1 MMTIPIPID
10 EKNKKKKDK
19 EQQQN
24 TPTQTAQPAPTE
36 QTAPT
41 EQPQQPQGP
50 IPWEITTEEKR
61 VNPDVYN
68 LYKQNY
74 EPREKEIQGIETD
87 YLNKMNNIY
96 GLINKNSEK
105 TKEALK
111 KQPVADAFNML
122 GTAVGKLSEV
132 ASNAT
137 FSGRVAPKK
146 VDSSDI
152 AKQGNALL
160 KKSYELPQYL
170 QAIDNDIIQNKAK
183 QLQNEYAV
191 NMNRLQRQQQYIQNA
206 IEQSTD
212 KTKIKYLSQEAIELK
227 KQEIDLKRKH
237 NEKMEQLAEDR
248 NKTYKTSVY
257 ANGNGQKME
266 YDVLFVDGKPYPV
279 DEYFIDD
286 IFNNSDLFPDEKKKR
301 LKKAGASTA
310 TIRGEIQTE
319 LDKGRRPKYYSNKDI
334 KVTQKI
340 PFPFMTTLKGSGTH
354 TKKVY

>member
-1 MMTIPIPID
+1 MMTLD
-10 EKNKKKKDK
+10 DKNKKKK

-24 TPTQTAQPAPTE
+24 AQPTPTATTE
-36 QTAPT
+36 QTTTPAAQT
-41 EQPQQPQGP
+41 EQPQPQVP
-50 IPWEITTEEKR
+50 IPWEITTEEKS
-61 VNPDVYN
+61 VNPAVYN
-68 LYKQNY
+68 LYKTNY

-87 YLNKMNNIY
+87 YLNKMSNIY

-111 KQPVADAFNML
+111 KQPIADAFNML

-183 QLQNEYAV
+183 QLQNEYAT
-191 NMNRLQRQQQYIQNA
+191 NMNRLQRQMQYIQNA

-212 KTKIKYLSQEAIELK
+212 KTKIKYLSQEALALEK
-227 KQEIDLKRKH
+227 EKIDLKREH

-257 ANGNGQKME
+257 ANANGQKME
-266 YDVLFVDGKPYPV
+266 YDYLTINGVPYPV
-279 DEYFIDD
+279 EPDFVYDVLTK
-286 IFNNSDLFPDEKKKR
+286 SDLFTPEERDR
-301 LKKAGASTA
+301 LDDASTA
-310 TIRGEIQTE
+310 IIRGEIQNYI
-319 LDKGRRPKYYSNKDI
+319 DKGKFPQYYINTKGT
-334 KVTQKI
+334 KKI
-340 PFPFMTTLKGSGTH
+340 PFPFMKMLKGSGTH

>member
-1 MMTIPIPID
+1 MITID
-10 EKNKKKKDK
+10 DKDKKKK

-24 TPTQTAQPAPTE
+24 TPTTTATTE
-36 QTAPT
+36 QTTTT

-50 IPWEITTEEKR
+50 MPWEITTEEKS
-61 VNPDVYN
+61 VNPGVYN
-68 LYKQNY
+68 LHMQNY

-87 YLNKMNNIY
+87 YLNKMSNIY

-111 KQPVADAFNML
+111 KQPIADAFNML

-137 FSGRVAPKK
+137 FGGRVAPKK

-183 QLQNEYAV
+183 QLQNEYAT
-191 NMNRLQRQQQYIQNA
+191 NMNRLQRQMQYIQNA

-212 KTKIKYLSQEAIELK
+212 KTKIKYLSQEAYNLKQQELAAEENYK
-227 KQEIDLKRKH
+227 KALLELRKEGNEIRKWGISTEANKQDL
-237 NEKMEQLAEDR
+237 
-248 NKTYKTSVY
+248 
-257 ANGNGQKME
+257 G
-266 YDVLFVDGKPYPV
+266 YDKLYVDGKPYPV
-279 DEYFIDD
+279 EEGFIYD
-286 IFNNSDLFPDEKKKR
+286 ILNNSDLFTDEQKGR
-301 LKKAGASTA
+301 LQKASTA
-310 TIRGEIQTE
+310 TIRGEIQTQ
-319 LDKGRRPKYYSNKDI
+319 LNKGKRPQYYKNKDI

-340 PFPFMTTLKGSGTH
+340 HFPFMTTLRGQG
-354 TKKVY
+354 KKMITNY

>member
-1 MMTIPIPID
+1 MITIPID
-10 EKNKKKKDK
+10 DKDKKKKDK

-24 TPTQTAQPAPTE
+24 TPTQPAPTE
-36 QTAPT
+36 QTTTT
-41 EQPQQPQGP
+41 EQQPQQPQGP
-50 IPWEITTEEKR
+50 IPWEITTEEKS
-61 VNPDVYN
+61 VNPAVYN
-68 LYKQNY
+68 LHMQNY

-87 YLNKMNNIY
+87 YLNKMSNIY

-111 KQPVADAFNML
+111 KQPIADAFNML

-137 FSGRVAPKK
+137 FGGRVAPKK

-191 NMNRLQRQQQYIQNA
+191 NMNRLQRQMQYIQNA

-212 KTKIKYLSQEAIELK
+212 KTKIKYLSQEAYNLKQQELATEENYK
-227 KQEIDLKRKH
+227 KALLKLREDSNQIRKWGISTEANKQDL
-237 NEKMEQLAEDR
+237 
-248 NKTYKTSVY
+248 
-257 ANGNGQKME
+257 G
-266 YDVLFVDGKPYPV
+266 YDKLFVDNVPYPV
-279 DEYFIDD
+279 EEGFIYD
-286 IFNNSDLFPDEKKKR
+286 ILNNSDLFTDGEKER
-301 LKKAGASTA
+301 LGKASAA
-310 TIRGEIQTE
+310 TIRGEIQTQ
-319 LDKGRRPKYYSNKDI
+319 LNKGKRPQYYKNKDI

-340 PFPFMTTLKGSGTH
+340 HFPFMETLRGQG
-354 TKKVY
+354 KKMITNY

>member
-1 MMTIPIPID
+1 MITID
-10 EKNKKKKDK
+10 DKNKKKK

-24 TPTQTAQPAPTE
+24 TQTTPAQTE
-36 QTAPT
+36 QTTTTATTT

-50 IPWEITTEEKR
+50 IPWEITTEEKS
-61 VNPDVYN
+61 VNPAVYN
-68 LYKQNY
+68 LYQQNY

-87 YLNKMNNIY
+87 YLNKMSNIY

-111 KQPVADAFNML
+111 KQPIADAFNML

-137 FSGRVAPKK
+137 FGGRVAPKK

-191 NMNRLQRQQQYIQNA
+191 NMNRLQRQMQYIQNA

-212 KTKIKYLSQEAIELK
+212 KTKIKYLSQEALELK
-227 KQEIDLKRKH
+227 EKALELKRKH
-237 NEKMEQLAEDR
+237 NEKMEQIAQQKA
-248 NKTYKTSVY
+248 NAYTTSVY
-257 ANGNGQKME
+257 NEGNNLSDGYNFLE
-266 YDVLFVDGKPYPV
+266 VDGKRYKV
-279 DEYFIDD
+279 SDEYILD
-286 IFNNSDLFPDEKKKR
+286 ILDTDLFDDDEKKKL
-301 LKKAGASTA
+301 LKTSTDN
-310 TIRGEIQTE
+310 IRGVIQYR
-319 LDKGRRPKYYSNKDI
+319 LNKGERPEKYNDG
-334 KVTQKI
+334 T
-340 PFPFMTTLKGSGTH
+340 PFSFKNTLGTTGKEVKRT
-354 TKKVY
+354 Y

>member
-1 MMTIPIPID
+1 MITIPID
-10 EKNKKKKDK
+10 DKDKKKK

-24 TPTQTAQPAPTE
+24 TQPAQPAPTE
-36 QTAPT
+36 QTTTT

-50 IPWEITTEEKR
+50 VLWKTKDEEINFNNELF
-61 VNPDVYN
+61 N

-74 EPREKEIQGIETD
+74 EPRENAIQQEEKS
-87 YLNKMNNIY
+87 YLDKMNKMY
-96 GLINKNSEK
+96 GLINQNSEK

-111 KQPVADAFNML
+111 KQPIADAFNML

-191 NMNRLQRQQQYIQNA
+191 NMNRLQRQMQYIQNA
-206 IEQSTD
+206 LEKATT
-212 KTKIKYLSQEAIELK
+212 KTEKEYLSQEAYNLKQQELAFDK
-227 KQEIDLKRKH
+227 WYADQKLDIAKQNATANIIRANNEGNDLADGF
-237 NEKMEQLAEDR
+237 NFLE
-248 NKTYKTSVY
+248 
-257 ANGNGQKME
+257 
-266 YDVLFVDGKPYPV
+266 VDGKRYKV
-279 DEYFIDD
+279 SDEYILD
-286 IFNNSDLFPDEKKKR
+286 ILNTDLFDDKERDKL
-301 LKKAGASTA
+301 LKTSTDN
-310 TIRGEIQTE
+310 IRGVIQYR
-319 LDKGRRPKYYSNKDI
+319 LNKGERPEKYDDG
-334 KVTQKI
+334 T
-340 PFPFMTTLKGSGTH
+340 PFSFKNTLGTTGKEVKRT
-354 TKKVY
+354 Y

>member
-1 MMTIPIPID
+1 MITIPID
-10 EKNKKKKDK
+10 DKDKKKK

-24 TPTQTAQPAPTE
+24 TPTQPAQPTPTE
-36 QTAPT
+36 QTTTPATTT

-50 IPWEITTEEKR
+50 IPWEITTEEKS

-68 LYKQNY
+68 LHMQNL

-87 YLNKMNNIY
+87 YLNKMSNIY

-111 KQPVADAFNML
+111 KQPIADAFNML

-137 FSGRVAPKK
+137 FSGKVAPKK

-191 NMNRLQRQQQYIQNA
+191 NMNRLQRQMQYIQNA
-206 IEQSTD
+206 LEKATT
-212 KTKIKYLSQEAIELK
+212 KTEKEYLSQEAYNLKQQELAAEENYK
-227 KQEIDLKRKH
+227 KALLELRKEG
-237 NEKMEQLAEDR
+237 NQIRKMEAYNEA
-248 NKTYKTSVY
+248 NKQDL
-257 ANGNGQKME
+257 GN
-266 YDVLFVDGKPYPV
+266 DVLYVDGKPYPV
-279 DEYFIDD
+279 EEGFIED
-286 IFNNSDLFPDEKKKR
+286 ILNNSDLFTDEAKAR
-301 LKKAGASTA
+301 LQGAAAS
-310 TIRGEIQTE
+310 TIRGEIQAQ
-319 LDKGRRPKYYSNKDI
+319 LNKGKRPQYYKNKKV

-340 PFPFMTTLKGSGTH
+340 HFPFMETLRGQG
-354 TKKVY
+354 KKMITNY

>member
-1 MMTIPIPID
+1 MITIPID
-10 EKNKKKKDK
+10 EKDKKKK
-19 EQQQN
+19 EQQQT
-24 TPTQTAQPAPTE
+24 TPTTPAPTE
-36 QTAPT
+36 QTTQTETTT

-68 LYKQNY
+68 LYVKNY

-87 YLNKMNNIY
+87 YLDKMNKMY
-96 GLINKNSEK
+96 GLINQNSEK

-111 KQPVADAFNML
+111 KQPIADAFNML

-191 NMNRLQRQQQYIQNA
+191 NMNRLQRQMQYIQNA

-212 KTKIKYLSQEAIELK
+212 KTKIKYLSQEALALEK
-227 KQEIDLKRKH
+227 EKIDLKRKH
-237 NEKMEQLAEDR
+237 NERMEELKEKEIGVR
-248 NKTYKTSVY
+248 KLGIY
-257 ANGNGQKME
+257 ANANKGNGNDKF
-266 YDVLFVDGKPYPV
+266 DKLTINGVDYPAPDGTV
-279 DEYFIDD
+279 YEIATK
-286 IFNNSDLFPDEKKKR
+286 SDLFPDEELER
-301 LKKAGASTA
+301 IQGLEPSV
-310 TIRGEIQTE
+310 IRGEIQKKFDE
-319 LDKGRRPKYYSNKDI
+319 GIFPKYYRVDKKTSSPI
-334 KVTQKI
+334 KKT
-340 PFPFMTTLKGSGTH
+340 PFPLMTTLRALAKTQRNN
-354 TKKVY
+354 

>member
-1 MMTIPIPID
+1 MITID
-10 EKNKKKKDK
+10 DKDKKKKDK

-24 TPTQTAQPAPTE
+24 TQPAQPAQPE
-36 QTAPT
+36 Q
-41 EQPQQPQGP
+41 QPQQPQGP
-50 IPWEITTEEKR
+50 IPWEITTEEKS

-68 LYKQNY
+68 LYVKNY
-74 EPREKEIQGIETD
+74 EPRENAIQQHENS
-87 YLNKMNNIY
+87 YLNKMSNIY

-111 KQPVADAFNML
+111 KQPIADAFNML

-137 FSGRVAPKK
+137 FGGRVAPKK

-191 NMNRLQRQQQYIQNA
+191 NMNRLQRQMQYIQNA

-227 KQEIDLKRKH
+227 KQEAAFKKWYADQKLTIAKQNATANMIKAN
-237 NEKMEQLAEDR
+237 NEANNLADGFNFLE
-248 NKTYKTSVY
+248 
-257 ANGNGQKME
+257 
-266 YDVLFVDGKPYPV
+266 VDGKRYKV
-279 DEYFIDD
+279 SDEYILD
-286 IFNNSDLFPDEKKKR
+286 ILDTDLFKPGEKDKLMKT
-301 LKKAGASTA
+301 STDN
-310 TIRGEIQTE
+310 IRGVIQSR
-319 LDKGRRPKYYSNKDI
+319 LNKGERPEKYNDG
-334 KVTQKI
+334 T
-340 PFPFMTTLKGSGTH
+340 PFSFKNTLGTTGKEVKRT
-354 TKKVY
+354 Y

>member
-1 MMTIPIPID
+1 MITIPID
-10 EKNKKKKDK
+10 DKDKKKK

-24 TPTQTAQPAPTE
+24 TPTQPAQPAPTE
-36 QTAPT
+36 QQTTT

-50 IPWEITTEEKR
+50 IPWEITTEEKS
-61 VNPDVYN
+61 VNNDVYN

-74 EPREKEIQGIETD
+74 EPRENAIQQHENS
-87 YLNKMNNIY
+87 YLNKMSNIY

-111 KQPVADAFNML
+111 KQPIADAFNML

-137 FSGRVAPKK
+137 FGGRVAPKK

-183 QLQNEYAV
+183 QLQNEYAT
-191 NMNRLQRQQQYIQNA
+191 NMNRLQRQMQYIQNA

-212 KTKIKYLSQEAIELK
+212 KTKIKYLSQEAKALEEEKIK
-227 KQEIDLKRKH
+227 LKREH
-237 NEKMEQLAEDR
+237 NEKMEKIAQQNANTNYIRAKNEADR
-248 NKTYKTSVY
+248 QDL
-257 ANGNGQKME
+257 GN
-266 YDVLFVDGKPYPV
+266 DVLFVDNKPYPV
-279 DEYFIDD
+279 EEGFIYD
-286 IFNNSDLFPDEKKKR
+286 ILNNSDLFTDEKKER
-301 LKKAGASTA
+301 LQGAAAS

-319 LDKGRRPKYYSNKDI
+319 LNKGKRPQYYKNKDI

-340 PFPFMTTLKGSGTH
+340 RFPFMETLRGQG
-354 TKKVY
+354 KKMITNY

>member
-1 MMTIPIPID
+1 MITIPID
-10 EKNKKKKDK
+10 DKDKKKK

-24 TPTQTAQPAPTE
+24 TPPAQPAPTE
-36 QTAPT
+36 QTTTT

-50 IPWEITTEEKR
+50 VSWKTKNEEINFNNELF
-61 VNPDVYN
+61 N

-74 EPREKEIQGIETD
+74 EPRENAIQQEEKS
-87 YLNKMNNIY
+87 YLDKMNKMY
-96 GLINKNSEK
+96 GLINQNSEK

-111 KQPVADAFNML
+111 KQPIADAFNML

-191 NMNRLQRQQQYIQNA
+191 NMNRLQRQMQYIQNA
-206 IEQSTD
+206 LEKATT
-212 KTKIKYLSQEAIELK
+212 KTEKEYLSQEAYNLKQQELAFDK
-227 KQEIDLKRKH
+227 WYADQKLDIANRNATANIIRANNEGNDLADGYSYLRVEGKR
-237 NEKMEQLAEDR
+237 
-248 NKTYKTSVY
+248 YKVS
-257 ANGNGQKME
+257 N
-266 YDVLFVDGKPYPV
+266 D
-279 DEYFIDD
+279 FIDD
-286 IFNNSDLFPDEKKKR
+286 VLNSNLFTPEERKE
-301 LKKAGASTA
+301 LASYSYDR
-310 TIRGEIQTE
+310 IRGEIQHKLDAGIIPTE
-319 LDKGRRPKYYSNKDI
+319 DKDGNRFAFKKALQGMG
-334 KVTQKI
+334 KE
-340 PFPFMTTLKGSGTH
+340 LKRT
-354 TKKVY
+354 Y

>member
-1 MMTIPIPID
+1 MMTLD
-10 EKNKKKKDK
+10 DKDKKKK

-24 TPTQTAQPAPTE
+24 TPTTQPAPTE
-36 QTAPT
+36 QQTTTATTT

-50 IPWEITTEEKR
+50 IPWEITTEEKS
-61 VNPDVYN
+61 VNNDVYN
-68 LYKQNY
+68 TYLKNY

-87 YLNKMNNIY
+87 YLNKMSNIY
-96 GLINKNSEK
+96 GLINQNSEK

-111 KQPVADAFNML
+111 KQPIADAFNML

-137 FSGRVAPKK
+137 FGGRVAPKK

-183 QLQNEYAV
+183 QLQNEYAT
-191 NMNRLQRQQQYIQNA
+191 NMNRLQRQMQYIQNA

-237 NEKMEQLAEDR
+237 NEKMEQIAQQNANSNYIRAKNEGSNLADGYSYL
-248 NKTYKTSVY
+248 T
-257 ANGNGQKME
+257 
-266 YDVLFVDGKPYPV
+266 VDGVKYKV
-279 DEYFIDD
+279 SDYFIDD
-286 IFNNSDLFPDEKKKR
+286 VLNSNLFDDNEREKLAKYSYDR
-301 LKKAGASTA
+301 
-310 TIRGEIQTE
+310 IRGEIQDKLDAGIIPTKDKDKNPFAFKKALQGMGKE
-319 LDKGRRPKYYSNKDI
+319 LKRTY
-334 KVTQKI
+334 
-340 PFPFMTTLKGSGTH
+340 
-354 TKKVY
+354 

>member
-1 MMTIPIPID
+1 MITIPID
-10 EKNKKKKDK
+10 DKDKKKK

-24 TPTQTAQPAPTE
+24 TQPAQPAPTE
-36 QTAPT
+36 QTTTPATTT

-68 LYKQNY
+68 LYEQNY

-87 YLNKMNNIY
+87 YLNKMSNIY
-96 GLINKNSEK
+96 GLINQNSEK

-111 KQPVADAFNML
+111 KQPIADAFNIL

-137 FSGRVAPKK
+137 FGGRVAPKK

-183 QLQNEYAV
+183 QLQNEYAT
-191 NMNRLQRQQQYIQNA
+191 NMNRLQRQMQYIQNA

-212 KTKIKYLSQEAIELK
+212 KTKIKYLSQEAYNLK
-227 KQEIDLKRKH
+227 EKALKLKREH
-237 NEKMEQLAEDR
+237 NEKMEKIAEKNANTNYIRAKNEADR
-248 NKTYKTSVY
+248 QDLGS
-257 ANGNGQKME
+257 
-266 YDVLFVDGKPYPV
+266 DVLFVDNKPYPV
-279 DEYFIDD
+279 EEGFIYD
-286 IFNNSDLFPDEKKKR
+286 ILNNSDLFTDGQKER
-301 LKKAGASTA
+301 LQGAAASTV
-310 TIRGEIQTE
+310 RGEIQTL
-319 LDKGRRPKYYSNKDI
+319 LDKGKRPQYYKNKDI
-334 KVTQKI
+334 SVTQKI
-340 PFPFMTTLKGSGTH
+340 PFPFMPTLRGQG
-354 TKKVY
+354 KKMITNY

>member
-1 MMTIPIPID
+1 MMITD
-10 EKNKKKKDK
+10 DKNKKKK

-24 TPTQTAQPAPTE
+24 TQPAQPEPTE
-36 QTAPT
+36 QTTTTATTT
-41 EQPQQPQGP
+41 EQLQQPQGP
-50 IPWEITTEEKR
+50 VLWKTKDEEINFNNELFNTYLK
-61 VNPDVYN
+61 
-68 LYKQNY
+68 NY
-74 EPREKEIQGIETD
+74 EPRENAIQQEEKS
-87 YLNKMNNIY
+87 YLDKMNKMY
-96 GLINKNSEK
+96 GLINQNSEK

-111 KQPVADAFNML
+111 KQPIADAFNML

-183 QLQNEYAV
+183 QLQNEYAT
-191 NMNRLQRQQQYIQNA
+191 NMNRLQRQMQYIQNA

-212 KTKIKYLSQEAIELK
+212 KTKIKYLSQAA
-227 KQEIDLKRKH
+227 IDLENKKAALDEWWKKENIRLRGEN
-237 NEKMEQLAEDR
+237 NEIRKMEAYNEA
-248 NKTYKTSVY
+248 NKQDLGFDKLY
-257 ANGNGQKME
+257 
-266 YDVLFVDGKPYPV
+266 VDNKPYPV
-279 DEYFIDD
+279 EEGFIYD
-286 IFNNSDLFPDEKKKR
+286 ILNNSDLFTDEKKER
-301 LKKAGASTA
+301 LQGASAA

-319 LDKGRRPKYYSNKDI
+319 LNKGKRPQYYKNKDI

-340 PFPFMTTLKGSGTH
+340 HFPFMETLRGQG
-354 TKKVY
+354 KKMITNY

>member
-1 MMTIPIPID
+1 MITID
-10 EKNKKKKDK
+10 DKNKKKK
-19 EQQQN
+19 EQQQ
-24 TPTQTAQPAPTE
+24 TTQPAQPAPTE
-36 QTAPT
+36 QTTTTAQT

-50 IPWEITTEEKR
+50 IPWEITTEEKK

-68 LYKQNY
+68 LYQQNY

-87 YLNKMNNIY
+87 YLDKMNKMY
-96 GLINKNSEK
+96 GLINQNSEK

-111 KQPVADAFNML
+111 KQPIADAFNML

-191 NMNRLQRQQQYIQNA
+191 NMNRLQRQMQYIQNA

-212 KTKIKYLSQEAIELK
+212 KTKIKYLSQEALALEEQKIK
-227 KQEIDLKRKH
+227 LKREH
-237 NEKMEQLAEDR
+237 NEKMEQIAEK
-248 NKTYKTSVY
+248 N
-257 ANGNGQKME
+257 ANANMIKANNYGKGQDLGNDKL
-266 YDVLFVDGKPYPV
+266 YIDGKPYPV
-279 DEYFIDD
+279 EEGFIYD
-286 IFNNSDLFPDEKKKR
+286 ILNNSDLFSDDAKAR
-301 LKKAGASTA
+301 LQGAAPS
-310 TIRGEIQTE
+310 TIRGEIQTQ
-319 LDKGRRPKYYSNKDI
+319 LNKGKRPQYYKNKDI

-340 PFPFMTTLKGSGTH
+340 PFPFMETLRGQG
-354 TKKVY
+354 KKMITNY

>member
-1 MMTIPIPID
+1 MITID
-10 EKNKKKKDK
+10 DKDKKKK

-24 TPTQTAQPAPTE
+24 TQPAQPAQPAQTE
-36 QTAPT
+36 QTTTTTT

-50 IPWEITTEEKR
+50 VLWKTKDEEINFNNDLFDTYLK
-61 VNPDVYN
+61 
-68 LYKQNY
+68 NY
-74 EPREKEIQGIETD
+74 EPRENAIQQHEKS
-87 YLNKMNNIY
+87 YLDKMNKMY

-111 KQPVADAFNML
+111 KQPIADAFNML

-137 FSGRVAPKK
+137 FGGRVAPKK

-191 NMNRLQRQQQYIQNA
+191 NMNRLQRQMQYIQNA
-206 IEQSTD
+206 LEKATT
-212 KTKIKYLSQEAIELK
+212 KTEKEYLSQAAIALEK
-227 KQEIDLKRKH
+227 EKIENDRKH
-237 NEKMEQLAEDR
+237 KERMEQLAEDR

-257 ANGNGQKME
+257 ANANGQKME
-266 YDVLFVDGKPYPV
+266 YDVLYVDGVPYPV
-279 DEYFIDD
+279 EADFIYD
-286 IFNNSDLFPDEKKKR
+286 ILKNSDLFTDEAKER
-301 LKKAGASTA
+301 LGGASTA

-319 LDKGRRPKYYSNKDI
+319 LDRGRRPKYYKNKDI

-354 TKKVY
+354 SKKVY

>member
-1 MMTIPIPID
+1 MITID
-10 EKNKKKKDK
+10 DKDKKKK

-24 TPTQTAQPAPTE
+24 TQTQPIQTAPTE
-36 QTAPT
+36 QTTTT

-50 IPWEITTEEKR
+50 IPWEITTEEKS
-61 VNPDVYN
+61 VNNDVYN

-87 YLNKMNNIY
+87 YLNKMSNIY
-96 GLINKNSEK
+96 GLINQNSEK

-111 KQPVADAFNML
+111 KQPIADAFNML

-137 FSGRVAPKK
+137 FGGRVAPKK

-191 NMNRLQRQQQYIQNA
+191 NMNRLQRQMQYIQNA

-212 KTKIKYLSQEAIELK
+212 KTKIKYLSQAAIALEEEK
-227 KQEIDLKRKH
+227 IKLKREH
-237 NEKMEQLAEDR
+237 NEKMEKIAQKNANANMIKANNEGRNLADKYNFLTVDGVKYKVSNDYILDILNTDLFKDEER
-248 NKTYKTSVY
+248 EKLMKTS
-257 ANGNGQKME
+257 
-266 YDVLFVDGKPYPV
+266 
-279 DEYFIDD
+279 ID
-286 IFNNSDLFPDEKKKR
+286 N
-301 LKKAGASTA
+301 
-310 TIRGEIQTE
+310 IRGVIQYRLNQNKRPTKYFDGTPFSLENTLGTTGKE
-319 LDKGRRPKYYSNKDI
+319 LKRTY
-334 KVTQKI
+334 
-340 PFPFMTTLKGSGTH
+340 
-354 TKKVY
+354 

>member
-1 MMTIPIPID
+1 MITID
-10 EKNKKKKDK
+10 DKDKKKK

-24 TPTQTAQPAPTE
+24 TPTQPAQPAQPE
-36 QTAPT
+36 QTTTPATTT
-41 EQPQQPQGP
+41 EPQQPQGP
-50 IPWEITTEEKR
+50 IPWEITTEEKS

-68 LYKQNY
+68 LHMQNL
-74 EPREKEIQGIETD
+74 EPRENAIQQHENS
-87 YLNKMNNIY
+87 YLDKMSNIY

-111 KQPVADAFNML
+111 KQPIADAFNML

-137 FSGRVAPKK
+137 FGGRVAPKK

-191 NMNRLQRQQQYIQNA
+191 NMNRLQRQMQYIQNA
-206 IEQSTD
+206 LEKATT
-212 KTKIKYLSQEAIELK
+212 KTEKEYLSQEAIALEEEK
-227 KQEIDLKRKH
+227 IKLKREH
-237 NEKMEQLAEDR
+237 NEKMEKIAQQNANTNYIRAKNEADR
-248 NKTYKTSVY
+248 QDL
-257 ANGNGQKME
+257 GN
-266 YDVLFVDGKPYPV
+266 DVLFIDGKPYPV
-279 DEYFIDD
+279 EEGFIED
-286 IFNNSDLFPDEKKKR
+286 ILNNSDLFTDGEKER
-301 LKKAGASTA
+301 LQGAAAS
-310 TIRGEIQTE
+310 TIRGEIQTK
-319 LDKGRRPKYYSNKDI
+319 LNQGKRPQYYKNKKI

-340 PFPFMTTLKGSGTH
+340 HFPFMETLRGQG
-354 TKKVY
+354 KKMITNY

>member
-1 MMTIPIPID
+1 MMTLD
-10 EKNKKKKDK
+10 DKNKKKK

-24 TPTQTAQPAPTE
+24 TQPAQPAPTE
-36 QTAPT
+36 QTTTTATTT
-41 EQPQQPQGP
+41 EQGP

-68 LYKQNY
+68 LYKTNY

-87 YLNKMNNIY
+87 YLDKMSNIY

-111 KQPVADAFNML
+111 KQPIADAFNML

-191 NMNRLQRQQQYIQNA
+191 NMNRLQRQMQYIQNA

-212 KTKIKYLSQEAIELK
+212 KTKIKYLSQEALALEKEKIENDKNYKAALLK
-227 KQEIDLKRKH
+227 LREESNKIRKWGISTEANKQDLGFDK
-237 NEKMEQLAEDR
+237 L
-248 NKTYKTSVY
+248 Y
-257 ANGNGQKME
+257 
-266 YDVLFVDGKPYPV
+266 VDNKPYPV
-279 DEYFIDD
+279 EEGFIDD
-286 IFNNSDLFPDEKKKR
+286 ILNNSDLFTDGEKKR
-301 LKKAGASTA
+301 LQGASVS
-310 TIRGEIQTE
+310 TIRGEIQNK
-319 LDKGRRPKYYSNKDI
+319 LNQGKRPQYYKNKNI
-334 KVTQKI
+334 SVTQKI
-340 PFPFMTTLKGSGTH
+340 HFPFMETLRGQG
-354 TKKVY
+354 KKMITNY

>member
-1 MMTIPIPID
+1 MITIPID
-10 EKNKKKKDK
+10 DKDKKKK

-24 TPTQTAQPAPTE
+24 TPTTPAQPATTE
-36 QTAPT
+36 QTTTTAQT

-61 VNPDVYN
+61 VNPDVYK
-68 LYKQNY
+68 LYQQNY

-87 YLNKMNNIY
+87 YLDKMNKMY
-96 GLINKNSEK
+96 GLINQNSEK

-111 KQPVADAFNML
+111 KQPIADAFNML

-191 NMNRLQRQQQYIQNA
+191 NMNRLQRQMQYIQNA

-212 KTKIKYLSQEAIELK
+212 KTKIKYLSQKALALEEQKIK
-227 KQEIDLKRKH
+227 LKREH
-237 NEKMEQLAEDR
+237 NEKMEQIAEK
-248 NKTYKTSVY
+248 NAT
-257 ANGNGQKME
+257 ANMIKANNYGKGQDLGNDKL
-266 YDVLFVDGKPYPV
+266 YIDGKPYPV
-279 DEYFIDD
+279 EEGFIYD
-286 IFNNSDLFPDEKKKR
+286 ILNNSDLFSDDAKAR
-301 LKKAGASTA
+301 LQGAAPS
-310 TIRGEIQTE
+310 TIRGEIQAQ
-319 LDKGRRPKYYSNKDI
+319 LNKGKRPQYYKNKDI

-340 PFPFMTTLKGSGTH
+340 RFPFMETLRGQG
-354 TKKVY
+354 KKMITNY

>member
-1 MMTIPIPID
+1 MLWKTKD
-10 EKNKKKKDK
+10 E
-19 EQQQN
+19 
-24 TPTQTAQPAPTE
+24 
-36 QTAPT
+36 
-41 EQPQQPQGP
+41 
-50 IPWEITTEEKR
+50 EINFNNDLFDTYLK
-61 VNPDVYN
+61 
-68 LYKQNY
+68 NY
-74 EPREKEIQGIETD
+74 EPRENAIQQHENS
-87 YLNKMNNIY
+87 YLNKMSNIY

-111 KQPVADAFNML
+111 KQPIADAFNML

-191 NMNRLQRQQQYIQNA
+191 NMNRLQRQMQYIQNA

-212 KTKIKYLSQEAIELK
+212 KTKIKYLSAEALALEKEKIEADK
-227 KQEIDLKRKH
+227 
-237 NEKMEQLAEDR
+237 N
-248 NKTYKTSVY
+248 YKTALLKLREEGNQIRKIEAY
-257 ANGNGQKME
+257 NNANGQKME
-266 YDVLFVDGKPYPV
+266 YDYLRVNGVPYPV

-286 IFNNSDLFPDEKKKR
+286 ILMKSDLFTDGERDR
-301 LKKAGASTA
+301 LKGASTA
-310 TIRGEIQTE
+310 TIRGEIQNYIDHGKTPE
-319 LDKGRRPKYYSNKDI
+319 YYINTGNK
-334 KVTQKI
+334 KI
-340 PFPFMTTLKGSGTH
+340 RFPFMETLRGQG
-354 TKKVY
+354 KKMITNY

>member
-1 MMTIPIPID
+1 MMTLD
-10 EKNKKKKDK
+10 DKDKKKK

-24 TPTQTAQPAPTE
+24 TQTTPAPPAPTE

-41 EQPQQPQGP
+41 ATTPEQPQQPQGP
-50 IPWEITTEEKR
+50 IPWEITTEEKS
-61 VNPDVYN
+61 VNNDVYN
-68 LYKQNY
+68 TYLKNY

-87 YLNKMNNIY
+87 YLNKMSNIY
-96 GLINKNSEK
+96 GLINQNSEK

-111 KQPVADAFNML
+111 KQPIADAFNML

-137 FSGRVAPKK
+137 FGGRVAPKK

-183 QLQNEYAV
+183 QLQNEYAT
-191 NMNRLQRQQQYIQNA
+191 NMNRLQRQMQYIQNA

-212 KTKIKYLSQEAIELK
+212 KTKIKYLSQAAIDLK

-237 NEKMEQLAEDR
+237 NEKMEELKEKEIGVR
-248 NKTYKTSVY
+248 KLGIY
-257 ANGNGQKME
+257 ANANGQKME
-266 YDVLFVDGKPYPV
+266 YDQLIVDDKPYPV
-279 DEYFIDD
+279 EADFIYD
-286 IFNNSDLFPDEKKKR
+286 ILNNSDLFTDEAKER
-301 LKKAGASTA
+301 LQGASAA
-310 TIRGEIQTE
+310 TIRGEIQTQ
-319 LDKGRRPKYYSNKDI
+319 LNKGKRPQYYKNENI

-340 PFPFMTTLKGSGTH
+340 PFPFMETLQGSGTH
-354 TKKVY
+354 SKKVY

>member
-1 MMTIPIPID
+1 MITID
-10 EKNKKKKDK
+10 DKDKKKK

-24 TPTQTAQPAPTE
+24 TPTTPAQTAQTE
-36 QTAPT
+36 QQTTTATTP

-50 IPWEITTEEKR
+50 IPWEITTEEKS
-61 VNPDVYN
+61 VNPAVYN
-68 LYKQNY
+68 LYKTNY

-87 YLNKMNNIY
+87 YLNKMSNIY
-96 GLINKNSEK
+96 GLINQNSEK

-111 KQPVADAFNML
+111 KQPIADAFNML

-137 FSGRVAPKK
+137 FGGRVAPKK

-183 QLQNEYAV
+183 QLQNEYAT
-191 NMNRLQRQQQYIQNA
+191 NMNRLQRQMQYIQNA
-206 IEQSTD
+206 IEQSSD
-212 KTKIKYLSQEAIELK
+212 KTKIKYLSQEAYQLKQQEIEAKENYQKELLKLK
-227 KQEIDLKRKH
+227 K
-237 NEKMEQLAEDR
+237 EDNQIQR
-248 NKTYKTSVY
+248 AKIY
-257 ANGNGQKME
+257 ANANGQKME
-266 YDVLFVDGKPYPV
+266 YDKLTINGVDYPV
-279 DEYFIDD
+279 EADFIYD
-286 IFNNSDLFPDEKKKR
+286 ILNNSDLFTDEAKER
-301 LKKAGASTA
+301 LQGASTA
-310 TIRGEIQTE
+310 TVRGEIQA
-319 LDKGRRPKYYSNKDI
+319 LLNKGKRPQYYKNEDI

-354 TKKVY
+354 SKKVY

>member
-1 MMTIPIPID
+1 MITIPID
-10 EKNKKKKDK
+10 DKDKKKK

-24 TPTQTAQPAPTE
+24 TQTQPAQTATTE
-36 QTAPT
+36 QTATTATTT

-50 IPWEITTEEKR
+50 IPWEITTEEKS
-61 VNPDVYN
+61 VNPAVYN
-68 LYKQNY
+68 LYKTNY

-87 YLNKMNNIY
+87 YLNKMSNIY
-96 GLINKNSEK
+96 GLINQNSEK

-111 KQPVADAFNML
+111 KQPIADAFNML

-191 NMNRLQRQQQYIQNA
+191 NMNRLQRQMQYIQNA

-212 KTKIKYLSQEAIELK
+212 KTKIKYLSQEAIALKEKEL
-227 KQEIDLKRKH
+227 EMKRKH
-237 NEKMEQLAEDR
+237 NEKMEQIAQQNANSNYIRAKNEGSNLADGY
-248 NKTYKTSVY
+248 NFL
-257 ANGNGQKME
+257 
-266 YDVLFVDGKPYPV
+266 DVDGKRYKV
-279 DEYFIDD
+279 SNEYILD
-286 IFNNSDLFPDEKKKR
+286 ILNTDLFTDEEREKLMKT
-301 LKKAGASTA
+301 STDN
-310 TIRGEIQTE
+310 IRGVIQYR
-319 LDKGRRPKYYSNKDI
+319 LNKNKRPQKYFDG
-334 KVTQKI
+334 T
-340 PFPFMTTLKGSGTH
+340 PFSLENTLGTTGKEVKRT
-354 TKKVY
+354 Y

>member
-1 MMTIPIPID
+1 MMTLED
-10 EKNKKKKDK
+10 KDKKKKDK
-19 EQQQN
+19 EQQQ
-24 TPTQTAQPAPTE
+24 PTQPAPTE
-36 QTAPT
+36 QTITT

-50 IPWEITTEEKR
+50 IPWEITTEEKS
-61 VNPDVYN
+61 VNPAVYN

-87 YLNKMNNIY
+87 YLNKMSNIY

-111 KQPVADAFNML
+111 KQPIADAFNML

-191 NMNRLQRQQQYIQNA
+191 NMNRLQRQMQYIQNA

-212 KTKIKYLSQEAIELK
+212 KTKIKYLSQEAYNLKQQELAAEENYK
-227 KQEIDLKRKH
+227 KALLELRKEGNEIRKWGISTEANKQDL
-237 NEKMEQLAEDR
+237 
-248 NKTYKTSVY
+248 
-257 ANGNGQKME
+257 GN
-266 YDVLFVDGKPYPV
+266 DVLYVDGKPYPV
-279 DEYFIDD
+279 EEGFIDD
-286 IFNNSDLFPDEKKKR
+286 ILNNSDLFTDEAKAR
-301 LKKAGASTA
+301 LQGAAAS
-310 TIRGEIQTE
+310 TIRGEIQAQ
-319 LDKGRRPKYYSNKDI
+319 LNKGKRPQYYKNKKI

-340 PFPFMTTLKGSGTH
+340 HFPFMETLRGQG
-354 TKKVY
+354 KKLITNY